1 MTTETDL
8 TTLGGLSFNSNR
20 RTAAI
25 ALANKYFGTTDGDSD
40 GDDLATAM
48 LALAVMLNQ
57 RQADKGKTDPSITVL
72 NIDQLVTPEMLSLL
86 TRDTIPI
93 NYNIIKYQQP
103 IGSPYNG

>member
-8 TTLGGLSFNSNR
+8 TTLGGSSFSSTK

-57 RQADKGKTDPSITVL
+57 RQADKGKTDPSIAVL

-86 TRDTIPI
+86 TTDTVPT
-93 NYNIIKYQQP
+93 NYDILSYKQP